1 MRNISLSQ
9 IDNSVFLGI
18 FFGLFLGK
26 QIGVFLFVFITVKLG
41 LIKLPVG
48 VNWRQFY
55 GVAILTGVGFT
66 MSLFINSLAYEDS
79 NIFFYTDKL
88 AILFGSLVSA
98 LMGYF
103 ILLKTANKNIS

>member
-1 MRNISLSQ
+1 
-9 IDNSVFLGI
+9 
-18 FFGLFLGK
+18 
-26 QIGVFLFVFITVKLG
+26 
-41 LIKLPVG
+41 
-48 VNWRQFY
+48 
-55 GVAILTGVGFT
+55 

-88 AILFGSLVSA
+88 AILLGSLVSA